1 MFYKLGWV
9 AVVGTGTLTPA
20 LAAKL
25 VRQAFDKYS
34 EEAPVN
40 DPPALV
46 VVCIKT
52 FPPSFNS
59 FVEVKRLPVV
69 VHKPVPVAKLESGQI
84 LRVSRKGAPASSVP
98 NAKPNFA
105 TVVVAKIASWV
116 IVLVPVLPSPYPYH
130 SAPNL
135 SEVAKVWEP

>member
-84 LRVSRKGAPASSVP
+84 LRVSNTVPPSTP
-98 NAKPNFA
+98 NAKPKTRDLA
-105 TVVVAKIASWV
+105 VTELAIWV
-116 IVLVPVLPSPYPYH
+116 
-130 SAPNL
+130 
-135 SEVAKVWEP
+135 